1 MVEPRGPLSASDP
14 PRRRSRPS
22 KGQLATRRAIA
33 LVLLAGGLGLAVWL
47 VTVAVGSINSADEK
61 TTTPTVPVAPPA
73 LKIIFPEGFTRAQ
86 MAERIKAVNE
96 IAREKRKI
104 SPRLSSSEYL
114 AATARSKIP
123 GKFAN
128 DGKRRPLEGFLFP
141 ATYEFEPATTSRQL
155 VNRQLESFQTNW
167 AKVDLDYAKSRRLTP
182 YDVLIIAS
190 LVEKEVIAPEERALV
205 AAVVYNRLKA
215 GMNLGIDATTRYG
228 LNVPPTESLTN
239 SQLQSSNPYNTR
251 NPNILGLPPTPI
263 ANPGLASMQAAAH
276 PAKVD
281 YIHFVRKPDKVHH
294 FFTASE
300 DEFYEKS
307 CEYGYGCR

>member
-1 MVEPRGPLSASDP
+1 VVEQRVPLSSPD
-14 PRRRSRPS
+14 PRRRRTRPS
-22 KGQLATRRAIA
+22 KSQIATRRAVA

-47 VTVAVGSINSADEK
+47 VTVAVGGIGGGDGKK
-61 TTTPTVPVAPPA
+61 TAPTVPVAPPA
-73 LKIIFPEGFTRAQ
+73 LKIIFPEGFSRAQ
-86 MAERIKAVNE
+86 MAERVTAVNE

-104 SPRLSSSEYL
+104 NPRLSAQAYLKATESSPMPGRF
-114 AATARSKIP
+114 AR
-123 GKFAN
+123 
-128 DGKRRPLEGFLFP
+128 DGQRRPLEGFLFP
-141 ATYEFEPATTSRQL
+141 ATYEFEQQTTSRQL
-155 VNRQLESFQTNW
+155 VTRQLDSFRTNW
-167 AKVDLDYAKSRRLTP
+167 AKVDLAYADSKNLTP
-182 YDVLIIAS
+182 SDVLIIAS

-205 AAVVYNRLKA
+205 AAVIYNRLKA

-228 LNVPPTESLTN
+228 LNVPGTEPLR
-239 SQLQSSNPYNTR
+239 QSHLESDNPYNTR
-251 NPNILGLPPTPI
+251 KFAGLPPTPI

-281 YIHFVRKPDKVHH
+281 YVHFVRKPDKIHH

>member
-1 MVEPRGPLSASDP
+1 M
-14 PRRRSRPS
+14 
-22 KGQLATRRAIA
+22 ATRRAVA

-47 VTVAVGSINSADEK
+47 VTVAVGGIGGGDGKK
-61 TTTPTVPVAPPA
+61 TAPTVPVAPPA

-86 MAERIKAVNE
+86 MAERISAVNE

-104 SPRLSSSEYL
+104 NPRLSSATYL
-114 AATARSKIP
+114 KATESSPMP
-123 GKFAN
+123 GRFAE

-141 ATYEFEPATTSRQL
+141 ATYEFEPRTTSRQL
-155 VNRQLESFQTNW
+155 VRRQLDAFRTNW
-167 AKVDLDYAKSRRLTP
+167 AKVDLAYADSKNLTP

-190 LVEKEVIAPEERALV
+190 LIEKEVIAPEERALV
-205 AAVVYNRLKA
+205 AAVIYNRLKA

-228 LNVPPTESLTN
+228 LNVPPTESLTS
-239 SQLQSSNPYNTR
+239 SQLNSSNPYNTR

-281 YIHFVRKPDKVHH
+281 YVHFVRKPDKVHH